1 MRMKRIAN
9 NVALRTI
16 LYTISGL
23 DNIHIYATE
32 LGYFKRDIYTGLHK
46 NFSDIYKYENCKVT
60 GISASENTINISI
73 EEWGFNNESRR
84 FL

>member
-9 NVALRTI
+9 NVALQTI

-23 DNIHIYATE
+23 ANIHIYAAE

-46 NFSDIYKYENCKVT
+46 DFRDIYKYENCKVT
-60 GISASENTINISI
+60 GISASENIINISV
-73 EEWGFNNESRR
+73 EE
-84 FL
+84 

>member
-9 NVALRTI
+9 NVALQTI

-23 DNIHIYATE
+23 ANIHIYATG

-46 NFSDIYKYENCKVT
+46 DFSDRYKYESCKVT
-60 GISASENTINISI
+60 GMSANGDTVNISI
-73 EEWGFNNESRR
+73 EE
-84 FL
+84 